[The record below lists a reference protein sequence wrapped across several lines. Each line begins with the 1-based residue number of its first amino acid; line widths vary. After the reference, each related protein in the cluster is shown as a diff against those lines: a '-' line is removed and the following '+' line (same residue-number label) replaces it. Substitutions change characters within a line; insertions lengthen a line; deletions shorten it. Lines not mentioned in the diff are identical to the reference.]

1 MSPDTVDDTAID
13 SARPSVRERLTT
25 PEGKVALR
33 VGVVVGVLTLILLAF
48 GVWWPIVSLP
58 TTASDTQEAVKATI
72 LVFSIAAAPV
82 MALVWGIGYYSLRHW
97 RAGSGDEPPEDGPAM
112 RGNNRVAIGWLVVS
126 SVLTAFLLIWGLS
139 ELTSTTTIP
148 NGAKPLTINVTGQ
161 QWVWSFSYPEDGGIS
176 SSDLVLPKDRPVI
189 FQVTSTDVIHS
200 FWLPEMGIKVD
211 ANPAVMATVSTT
223 PTLLGTFQVRC
234 AELCGLNHSYMQTTA
249 RVVES
254 SDFDAWVKSQGG
266 TPGQVIPAEA
276 SNG

>member
-1 MSPDTVDDTAID
+1 MSPDTVDDTTID
-13 SARPSVRERLTT
+13 VARPSLRERLTT
-25 PEGKVALR
+25 PEGKVAMR
-33 VGVVVGVLTLILLAF
+33 VGIVVGVLTVLLLAF

-82 MALVWGIGYYSLRHW
+82 MALVWGVGYYSLRHW

-211 ANPAVMATVSTT
+211 ANPAVTATVSTT

>member
-1 MSPDTVDDTAID
+1 MSPDTVDDTTIEA
-13 SARPSVRERLTT
+13 ARPSFRERLTT
-25 PEGKVALR
+25 PEGKVAMR

-82 MALVWGIGYYSLRHW
+82 MALVWGVGYYSLRHW
-97 RAGSGDEPPEDGPAM
+97 RAGAGEEPPEDGPAM
-112 RGNNRVAIGWLVVS
+112 RGNNRVAISWLVVS

-139 ELTSTTTIP
+139 ELTSTTSIP
-148 NGAKPLTINVTGQ
+148 SGAKPLTINVTGQ

-266 TPGQVIPAEA
+266 TPGQVVPAEA

>member
-1 MSPDTVDDTAID
+1 M
-13 SARPSVRERLTT
+13 PSR
-25 PEGKVALR
+25 
-33 VGVVVGVLTLILLAF
+33 
-48 GVWWPIVSLP
+48 
-58 TTASDTQEAVKATI
+58 
-72 LVFSIAAAPV
+72 
-82 MALVWGIGYYSLRHW
+82 
-97 RAGSGDEPPEDGPAM
+97 
-112 RGNNRVAIGWLVVS
+112 
-126 SVLTAFLLIWGLS
+126 
-139 ELTSTTTIP
+139 
-148 NGAKPLTINVTGQ
+148 LTINVTGQ

-266 TPGQVIPAEA
+266 TPGQIVPAEA